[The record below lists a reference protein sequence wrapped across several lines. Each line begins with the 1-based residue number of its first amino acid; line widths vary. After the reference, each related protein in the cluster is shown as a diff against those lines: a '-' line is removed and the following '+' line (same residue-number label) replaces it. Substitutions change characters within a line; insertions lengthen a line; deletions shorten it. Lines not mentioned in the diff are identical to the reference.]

1 MDLTAVLVA
10 QHVGYRVGS
19 TPLVSDVSLALA
31 AGRVLAVVGPNG
43 AGKSTLLHLL
53 AGDLACSEGSIL
65 LAGQSLST
73 YSPIQLARLRAVMS
87 QHTVIRLAFQVEQ
100 VVGMG
105 RYPHS
110 TRRDISPADDRAIV
124 RDALIRTHME
134 PLRERSFPTLSG
146 GEASR
151 ALLAR
156 AVAQETALVLLDEP
170 TAGLDIRHQEL
181 MMGITRR
188 LAETGKAV
196 LVILHDL
203 NLAAAYAD
211 EIALLH
217 RGCLVAL
224 GPPEET
230 LTAPVLSE
238 VYGYPIAV
246 IRHPHR
252 HCPLVLADGARE
264 C

>member
-10 QHVGYRVGS
+10 QHIGYRVGS
-19 TPLVSDVSLALA
+19 TSLVSDVNLSLT

-53 AGDLACSEGSIL
+53 AGDLACHEGSIL
-65 LAGQSLST
+65 LAGQSLRT

-110 TRRDISPADDRAIV
+110 TRRDVSPADDRRIV
-124 RDALIRTHME
+124 QEALIRTQME
-134 PLRERSFPTLSG
+134 PFRERPYPTLSG

-156 AVAQETALVLLDEP
+156 AMAQETAVVLLDEP

-181 MMGITRR
+181 VMGITRR
-188 LAETGKAV
+188 LAATGKAV
-196 LVILHDL
+196 LVVLHDL

-211 EIALLH
+211 EIAILH
-217 RGCLVAL
+217 HGRLVIPGIPRGNADR
-224 GPPEET
+224 GNT
-230 LTAPVLSE
+230 LR
-238 VYGYPIAV
+238 GI
-246 IRHPHR
+246 
-252 HCPLVLADGARE
+252 
-264 C
+264 